1 MVVKMEN
8 KKNIKTLTIILMVVG
23 ILAILFTISMV
34 ILFYKFQSIPDTLCE
49 RFFTCVV
56 GELGIAGV
64 IQVVKTIF
72 KNKTQTQTDETLD
85 TSEEMNEEI
94 VSNDYTNNLEI

>member
-1 MVVKMEN
+1 MKD
-8 KKNIKTLTIILMVVG
+8 KKGIKTLTIILMVVG
-23 ILAILFTISMV
+23 VLTILFTISMV
-34 ILFYKFQSIPDTLCE
+34 VLFYKFQSIQDTLCE

-72 KNKTQTQTDETLD
+72 KNKNQTQTNED
-85 TSEEMNEEI
+85 TDINEDFI
-94 VSNDYTNNLEI
+94 SDDHTNNLEI